1 MSQWIKWWKDKLFI
15 KILIILLLSMLISLM
30 IALIN
35 PDNIYCIVGALLAPT
50 IGGLIVKNLIKKRL
64 DKWSNEQ

>member
-1 MSQWIKWWKDKLFI
+1 
-15 KILIILLLSMLISLM
+15 MLISLL

-35 PDNIYCIVGALLAPT
+35 PNNIYCIVGALLAPT